1 MRTLDLAQNIAALRN
16 WKQPLG
22 VIGGFLAFCIVCGAV
37 DTSMLA
43 GSYRPL
49 DPVTEVK
56 EVYVDPVP
64 VPASP
69 AAGGYTYLDALSFAA
84 PEAPAAPSEDG
95 GGNAVMAAAMA
106 ESPFLRRFE
115 SFQITPPASAA
126 EEAAGGGTAGV
137 PYVAPK
143 TVNVSPSAG
152 GYEKML
158 AWKEAYPDVV
168 GYLKIPGT
176 NIEHPVVWNANNL
189 YYEHRDLNKQYSHSG
204 VIWADQDV
212 TPSSRNTILYGHNWT
227 NYSATPRIGSASDIM
242 FAQLTGYQYASFA
255 QSHPTIQYANAN
267 GDGTYVV
274 FGAFYTTELGSY
286 TSASMSPT
294 SALAMAKRL
303 NLYNFSTEVTDSDK
317 FITLSTCTRYFGAFE
332 AQRFVVMARKL
343 RDGEKAN
350 ITISSKA

>member
-1 MRTLDLAQNIAALRN
+1 MRTLDLAQNAAVLQN

-22 VIGGFLAFCIVCGAV
+22 IIGGFLAFCIVCSAV
-37 DTSMLA
+37 DTSILA

-64 VPASP
+64 AP
-69 AAGGYTYLDALSFAA
+69 AAPAGESYTYLDALSFTA
-84 PEAPAAPSEDG
+84 PEETPAEPSGDDSGE
-95 GGNAVMAAAMA
+95 NAVMAAAMA
-106 ESPFLRRFE
+106 DSPFLSRFE
-115 SFQITPPASAA
+115 SFQITPPAPAA
-126 EEAAGGGTAGV
+126 EGAGGAVSV

-158 AWKEAYPDVV
+158 AWKEVYPDVV

-189 YYEHRDLNKQYSHSG
+189 YYEHRDLNKQYSHNG

-227 NYSATPRIGSASDIM
+227 NYSATPRIGSASDVM

-286 TSASMSPT
+286 TSASMSAT

-303 NLYNFSTEVTDSDK
+303 NLYNFSTEVKDSDK
-317 FITLSTCTRYFGAFE
+317 FITLSTCTRYFGPFE

-343 RDGEKAN
+343 RSGEKASV
-350 ITISSKA
+350 TISSKS